1 MPRYERPW
9 TPHEWIQ
16 PVMDGYRA
24 ACCDCGLVHLFNFR
38 VLNSKTGKVLN
49 NVTVQFQVYRHVRAT
64 AAVRRKAHPFT
75 KKKETP

>member
-1 MPRYERPW
+1 
-9 TPHEWIQ
+9 
-16 PVMDGYRA
+16 MDGYRE

-64 AAVRRKAHPFT
+64 AAVRRKAHPFM
-75 KKKETP
+75 KKETP